1 MIPISHMVISGQP
14 PVVGAGAEIVGVG
27 VGVGVE
33 VVGHWVGVEIVVGV
47 KFRVGS

>member
-27 VGVGVE
+27 VGVGV
-33 VVGHWVGVEIVVGV
+33 GVYPI
-47 KFRVGS
+47 

>member
-1 MIPISHMVISGQP
+1 MIPISHRVISGQP
-14 PVVGAGAEIVGVG
+14 PVVGAGVEIVGVG

-47 KFRVGS
+47 RFRVGS

>member
-14 PVVGAGAEIVGVG
+14 PVVGVGAEIVGVG

-47 KFRVGS
+47 RFRVGS